1 MKLYDNLGYVTGIS
15 GMQEISKAQ
24 LYIDK
29 KNYRLFIFNDAQSE
43 CVSEYQIHCFS
54 DFRYIGY
61 DTKPINNQIVNR
73 DYFKLIISETNIIDF
88 YIENVFE
95 HKSDRFIE
103 NDIRLRLNLIYPFIH
118 LIEDDATISW
128 VNDFCTHNDLFPL
141 FDESGEVSVNNMKE
155 NAILMNI

>member
-1 MKLYDNLGYVTGIS
+1 M
-15 GMQEISKAQ
+15 
-24 LYIDK
+24 
-29 KNYRLFIFNDAQSE
+29 
-43 CVSEYQIHCFS
+43 
-54 DFRYIGY
+54 GY

-73 DYFKLIISETNIIDF
+73 DYFKLIVSNTNIIDF

-95 HKSDRFIE
+95 HKSDRFNE